1 METFQYTITDEIGIH
16 ARPAGELAK
25 LAKEF
30 ESKITIKTETKQA
43 DAAKTHGGDGPRDP
57 SRPDGH
63 RGDRR
68 SGRNRGGRGGTGLF
82 SGKTVRR
89 IYEYGDHKRKIN
101 LK

>member
-43 DAAKTHGGDGPRDP
+43 DAEKLMAVMALGIRHGQTVTVE
-57 SRPDGH
+57 
-63 RGDRR
+63 
-68 SGRNRGGRGGTGLF
+68 NGGADETEAGEAVQDF
-82 SGKTVRR
+82 VQGKTVRR

>member
-43 DAAKTHGGDGPRDP
+43 DAERLMAVMALGIRHGQTVTVETVGPDEK
-57 SRPDGH
+57 
-63 RGDRR
+63 
-68 SGRNRGGRGGTGLF
+68 
-82 SGKTVRR
+82 GKTVRR